1 MYSIFFNIIKL
12 FYFSFNKKMLNLST
26 KEFDLNTLFS
36 FDSLKEILLELSKSQ
51 IKLEN
56 SIKNIQKE
64 NKERDK
70 KIIYLNKIIKNND
83 VFNIE
88 TNSKEDENIDNGLEI
103 IDNIDDNDDVLNEQ
117 SEKPEENYEKTKE
130 AENNIININDN
141 DNQAL
146 NKAKPKEKQG
156 ESNQVNINQTDNKES
171 TSNKEVINQ
180 ENNIS
185 NTNQNFQSSNTIND
199 DENII
204 QKEIIPKNQETTKLQ
219 NQYQANLPNNNISH
233 KAKTDNT
240 NQIPPSLIKNM
251 MKQLKDQKTRIAKL
265 EENIK
270 NEFKYIKEEETKINN
285 LTIENKSEFNLAQD
299 KINSLFLKN
308 QEIEQILE
316 TMQSDLKGLDFMK
329 MFKDDGSG
337 SIDATKVLVKSLQEK
352 VFKKFELV
360 EQRYKKDGIENAK
373 TKSTVDNLGIKI
385 DMILKDIEKINNLN
399 GKNKDE
405 FDEYVKNNDNI
416 RNETKENIYS
426 DINKKIKNMKDEHNN
441 IISNLEEKIE
451 YLNNLITKTIKDSAK
466 KAKEDSSQKE
476 KDKQTELENLKNI
489 ENKFIEINKKISG
502 LDSLIKTHLKTQDVD
517 SIKKDLIEMKISL
530 NSKISKDGL
539 KEIQNNIITNAN
551 DINDIR
557 DNVYNF
563 EEEIKKMR
571 NEIRTAMQKIESFQG
586 NLILMQS
593 NISSSDSSKKVF
605 DNLRYIDQN
614 KVKSMIN
621 PIIKEIDE
629 ISKEM
634 YSIKRDLIEADEMN
648 KNNIKN
654 FILKLDEENKN
665 SLNEFKIFVKKKYL
679 EKSEY
684 NKTMKTLEVQL
695 KYLSDEKKRDSES
708 WLLGKQSIQCFNC
721 ASCEK
726 NINKENYTTADYLA
740 WKKYPKGDKIHRMG
754 QGFSHMLE
762 MMSEDVA
769 KNIEKNDIINE
780 ESNNLNSENNNMH
793 SSTIP
798 NKERASSM
806 RVKGDKNKE
815 GNIKNLKLGRNL
827 RKMKLPKMFSY
838 KRYDIDGNYISDDEN
853 NAIFDEKE
861 NFGNMMANPRIMKI
875 LKKSSKNSEVN
886 SLDQFRTLQPENK

>member
-1 MYSIFFNIIKL
+1 
-12 FYFSFNKKMLNLST
+12 MLNLST

-64 NKERDK
+64 NKERDQ

-83 VFNIE
+83 VFNLE
-88 TNSKEDENIDNGLEI
+88 TNSKEDEKIDNGIEI
-103 IDNIDDNDDVLNEQ
+103 DDNIDDNEDIINEQ
-117 SEKPEENYEKTKE
+117 SEKPEENYENIKE
-130 AENNIININDN
+130 AENKMDNINDN
-141 DNQAL
+141 DNQVL
-146 NKAKPKEKQG
+146 NKEKPEEKQEG
-156 ESNQVNINQTDNKES
+156 NNQGNVEKNEKEEPK
-171 TSNKEVINQ
+171 SNKELINQ

-185 NTNQNFQSSNTIND
+185 NTDRDIQSSNINND
-199 DENII
+199 NENKKII
-204 QKEIIPKNQETTKLQ
+204 QKEIIPKNQETTRIQ
-219 NQYQANLPNNNISH
+219 NQYQTNLPNNNIS
-233 KAKTDNT
+233 KKTKTDNN

-251 MKQLKDQKTRIAKL
+251 MKQLKDQKARITKL
-265 EENIK
+265 EDNIK
-270 NEFKYIKEEETKINN
+270 NEFKTIKEEETKINN
-285 LTIENKSEFNLAQD
+285 LTLENKSEFNLAQD

-308 QEIEQILE
+308 QEMEQVIE

-373 TKSTVDNLGIKI
+373 TKSTVDNLVIKI
-385 DMILKDIEKINNLN
+385 DMILKDIEKINKLN
-399 GKNKDE
+399 GKSKDE
-405 FDEYVKNNDNI
+405 FDEYVKNNENI
-416 RNETKENIYS
+416 RNETKDNIYG
-426 DINKKIKNMKDEHNN
+426 DVNKKIKNLKDENNN
-441 IISNLEEKIE
+441 IITNIEEKIE
-451 YLNNLITKTIKDSAK
+451 YLNNLITKVIKDTAK

-476 KDKQTELENLKNI
+476 KDKQIELENLKNI
-489 ENKFIEINKKISG
+489 EDKFIEINKKVSG
-502 LDSLIKTHLKTQDVD
+502 LDNLLKSHLKTQDID
-517 SIKKDLIEMKISL
+517 TIKKDITEMKISL
-530 NSKISKDGL
+530 NTKISKEGL
-539 KEIQNNIITNAN
+539 KEIQNNIITNVN
-551 DINDIR
+551 DINDVR
-557 DNVYNF
+557 DSVYNF
-563 EEEIKKMR
+563 GEEIKKMR

-605 DNLRYIDQN
+605 DNFKYFDQN
-614 KVKSMIN
+614 KVKQMIN

-629 ISKEM
+629 LTKEM
-634 YSIKRDLIEADEMN
+634 YSIKRDLIEADESN

-654 FILKLDEENKN
+654 FIIKLDEENKN
-665 SLNEFKIFVKKKYL
+665 LLNDFKIFVKKKYL

-726 NINKENYTTADYLA
+726 NINKDNYTTADYLA

-762 MMSEDVA
+762 MMSEDFA

-780 ESNNLNSENNNMH
+780 ESNNFSSENNMH

-853 NAIFDEKE
+853 NGIFDEKE
-861 NFGNMMANPRIMKI
+861 NFGNIMANPRIMKI
-875 LKKSSKNSEVN
+875 LKKGNKNSEIN
-886 SLDQFRTLQPENK
+886 SLDHFRTFQPENK